1 MNKALQRG
9 NLAPVLR
16 QTNPE
21 DAACAPSGAAG
32 GRALLSSGGKTLP
45 GDRASNS
52 DAMPLL
58 RLARYNL
65 GKVDLPSSQRNS
77 GMGLPAT
84 AHELALL
91 TEQADSLLLRLA
103 RLRRNLREMRH
114 ECGELPA
121 SGPLAQTNLAEA
133 NKELFATALHAEE
146 VAATA
151 VLSLA
156 HLARSSQHDALTNLP
171 NRLLMLDRL
180 EHAIA
185 TSRRHDTRFALLF
198 IDLDN
203 FKRINDTLG
212 HAVGDQVLKLTA
224 RRLRSAVRDSDT
236 VSRHGGEEFLV
247 LLPELSA
254 AADAALVAEKLADA
268 LAAPGRAGEHR
279 LHLSASIGIA
289 IFPEDGEDAQTL
301 IGRADAAMYRA
312 KGRGRGRFEFYAEKL
327 SMTMKANP

>member
-1 MNKALQRG
+1 M
-9 NLAPVLR
+9 
-16 QTNPE
+16 
-21 DAACAPSGAAG
+21 
-32 GRALLSSGGKTLP
+32 LSAGGKTIP
-45 GDRASNS
+45 GDRIRGSGAPS
-52 DAMPLL
+52 L
-58 RLARYNL
+58 RLASNHVE
-65 GKVDLPSSQRNS
+65 KPDLPSSQPNHDT
-77 GMGLPAT
+77 GLALPAT

-114 ECGELPA
+114 ECSELPA
-121 SGPLAQTNLAEA
+121 GGPLLET

-171 NRLLMLDRL
+171 NRLLMLDRI

-185 TSRRHDTRFALLF
+185 TSRRHETRFALLF

-224 RRLRSAVRDSDT
+224 RRLRSVVRDSDT

-247 LLPELSA
+247 LLPEISA

-268 LAAPGRAGEHR
+268 LAAPGRAGQHR
-279 LHLSASIGIA
+279 LQLSASIGIA
-289 IFPEDGEDAQTL
+289 IFPEDGEEPQTL

-312 KGRGRGRFEFYAEKL
+312 KGRGRGRFEFYAQKL
-327 SMTMKANP
+327 SMAAKANHDVRPRR